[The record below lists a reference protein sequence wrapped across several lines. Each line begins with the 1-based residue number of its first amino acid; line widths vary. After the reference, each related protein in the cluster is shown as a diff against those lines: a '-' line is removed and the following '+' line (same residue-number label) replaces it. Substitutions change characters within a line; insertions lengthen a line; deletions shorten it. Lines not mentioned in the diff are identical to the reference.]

1 MWDGILNGCASLL
14 YELAK
19 LVGDWGLAIIIVT
32 LVIRLLLFPVQ
43 RKQLKSSFQMQQVQP
58 RMQEIQ
64 TLYAGDQVKMQE
76 EMQKLY
82 QETGFN
88 PLSGCLPMLIQ
99 MPIFIILFQVLRNK
113 IGDYASG
120 DLTVSFYNIL
130 PNLTQTVPDA
140 VGVGIAYAIPYILLM
155 LMFIGFSVAPMIMQM
170 MQNKQNRNQSMM
182 MMGIMGIMFIWMSF
196 ISPAGVM
203 LYWALSSGF
212 GFVQSLIQQR
222 VMKKEK
228 QEKEEQQAAYQPVKV
243 NVERKEKK
251 KRPTK
256 SSKKR

>member
-1 MWDGILNGCASLL
+1 MWDGILNGCAAAL

-32 LVIRLLLFPVQ
+32 LIIRLLLFPIQ
-43 RKQLKSSFQMQQVQP
+43 RKQLKSNFQMQQVQP

-64 TLYAGDQVKMQE
+64 SLYAGDQVKIQQ

-88 PLSGCLPMLIQ
+88 PLAGCLPMLIQ
-99 MPIFIILFQVLRNK
+99 MPIFIILFQVLRDK
-113 IGDYASG
+113 IGQYAGG
-120 DLTVSFYNIL
+120 DLSVSFYNIL

-140 VGVGIAYAIPYILLM
+140 FNQDIVYAIPYIVMMVL
-155 LMFIGFSVAPMIMQM
+155 FIGLSVTPMILQM
-170 MQNKQNRNQSMM
+170 KQNPQNKNQMVM
-182 MMGIMGIMFIWMSF
+182 MMGIMGIMFTWMAF

-212 GFVQSLIQQR
+212 ALVQQLVTQR
-222 VMKKEK
+222 VLKKEAA
-228 QEKEEQQAAYQPVKV
+228 EKEEIARPVKV
-243 NVERKEKK
+243 NVERREKK

-256 SSKKR
+256 KH

>member
-1 MWDGILNGCASLL
+1 MWDGILNGCAAAL

-32 LVIRLLLFPVQ
+32 LIIRLLLFPIQ

-64 TLYAGDQVKMQE
+64 KLYAGDQVKIQQ

-88 PLSGCLPMLIQ
+88 PLAGCLPMLIQ
-99 MPIFIILFQVLRNK
+99 MPIFIILFQVLRDE
-113 IGDYASG
+113 IGQYAGGELS
-120 DLTVSFYNIL
+120 VSFYNIL

-140 VGVGIAYAIPYILLM
+140 FNQDIVYSIPYIIMMVL
-155 LMFIGFSVAPMIMQM
+155 FIGLSVTPMILQM
-170 MQNKQNRNQSMM
+170 KQNPQNRSQMTM
-182 MMGIMGIMFIWMSF
+182 MMGIMGIMFTWMAF

-212 GFVQSLIQQR
+212 ALVQQLITQR
-222 VMKKEK
+222 VLKKEAA
-228 QEKEEQQAAYQPVKV
+228 EKEEAAPAKPIKV
-243 NVERKEKK
+243 NVERREKK

-256 SSKKR
+256 KH

>member
-1 MWDGILNGCASLL
+1 MWDGILTGCADFLNW
-14 YELAK
+14 LAH

-32 LVIRLLLFPVQ
+32 LVIRLILFPIQ
-43 RKQLKSSFQMQQVQP
+43 RKQTKSSLQMQKVQP

-64 TLYAGDQVKMQE
+64 TMYAGDQVKMQQ

-88 PLSGCLPMLIQ
+88 PLSGCLPILVQ

-113 IGDYASG
+113 IGLYESSE
-120 DLTVSFYNIL
+120 LHVSFYDIL

-140 VGVGIAYAIPYILLM
+140 FQVGITYSIPYIIVM
-155 LMFIGFSVAPMIMQM
+155 LMFIGFSVAPMIMQLKTNN
-170 MQNKQNRNQSMM
+170 QNKNQSLMM
-182 MMGIMGIMFIWMSF
+182 LSIMGLMFCWMAF

-203 LYWALSSGF
+203 LYWALSSCF
-212 GFVQSLIQQR
+212 GFAQTLITQHR
-222 VMKKEK
+222 LKKEDA
-228 QEKEEQQAAYQPVKV
+228 EKEAQEPAKAIKV
-243 NVERKEKK
+243 NVERREKK

-256 SSKKR
+256 KH

>member
-1 MWDGILNGCASLL
+1 MWDGILNGCAAAL

-32 LVIRLLLFPVQ
+32 LIIRLLLFPIQ

-64 TLYAGDQVKMQE
+64 KLYAGDQVKIQQ

-88 PLSGCLPMLIQ
+88 PLAGCLPMLIQ
-99 MPIFIILFQVLRNK
+99 MPIFIILFQVLRDK
-113 IGDYASG
+113 IGQYAGGELS
-120 DLTVSFYNIL
+120 VSFYNIL

-140 VGVGIAYAIPYILLM
+140 FNQDIVYSIPYIIMMVL
-155 LMFIGFSVAPMIMQM
+155 FIGLSVTPMILQM
-170 MQNKQNRNQSMM
+170 KQNPQNRSQMTM
-182 MMGIMGIMFIWMSF
+182 MMGIMGIMFIWMAF

-212 GFVQSLIQQR
+212 ALVQQLITQR
-222 VMKKEK
+222 VLKKEAA
-228 QEKEEQQAAYQPVKV
+228 EKEEAAPAKPIKV
-243 NVERKEKK
+243 NVERREKK

-256 SSKKR
+256 KH

>member
-1 MWDGILNGCASLL
+1 MWDGILNGCAAAL

-32 LVIRLLLFPVQ
+32 LIIRLLLFPIQ

-64 TLYAGDQVKMQE
+64 KLYAGDQVKIQQ

-88 PLSGCLPMLIQ
+88 PLAGCLPMLIQ
-99 MPIFIILFQVLRNK
+99 MPIFIILFQVLRDK
-113 IGDYASG
+113 IGQYAGGELS
-120 DLTVSFYNIL
+120 VSFYNIL

-140 VGVGIAYAIPYILLM
+140 FNQDIVYSIPYIIMMVL
-155 LMFIGFSVAPMIMQM
+155 FIGLSVTPMILQM
-170 MQNKQNRNQSMM
+170 KQNPQNRSQMTM
-182 MMGIMGIMFIWMSF
+182 MMGIMGIMFTWMAF

-212 GFVQSLIQQR
+212 ALAQQLITQR
-222 VMKKEK
+222 VLKKEAA
-228 QEKEEQQAAYQPVKV
+228 EREEAAPAKPIKV
-243 NVERKEKK
+243 NVERREKK

-256 SSKKR
+256 KH

>member
-1 MWDGILNGCASLL
+1 MWDGILNGCAAAL

-32 LVIRLLLFPVQ
+32 LIIRLLLFPIQ

-64 TLYAGDQVKMQE
+64 KLYAGDQVKIQQE
-76 EMQKLY
+76 TQKLY

-88 PLSGCLPMLIQ
+88 PLAGCLPMLIQ
-99 MPIFIILFQVLRNK
+99 MPIFIILFQVLRDK
-113 IGDYASG
+113 IGQYAGGELS
-120 DLTVSFYNIL
+120 VSFYNIL

-140 VGVGIAYAIPYILLM
+140 FNQDIVYSIPYIIMMVL
-155 LMFIGFSVAPMIMQM
+155 FIGLSVTPMILQM
-170 MQNKQNRNQSMM
+170 KQNPQNRSQMTM
-182 MMGIMGIMFIWMSF
+182 MMGIMGIMFTWMAF

-212 GFVQSLIQQR
+212 ALVQQLVTQR
-222 VMKKEK
+222 VLKKEAA
-228 QEKEEQQAAYQPVKV
+228 EKEEAAPAKPIKV
-243 NVERKEKK
+243 NVERREKK

-256 SSKKR
+256 KH

>member
-1 MWDGILNGCASLL
+1 MWDGILNGCAAAL

-32 LVIRLLLFPVQ
+32 LIIRLLLFPIQ

-64 TLYAGDQVKMQE
+64 KLYAGDQVKIQQ

-88 PLSGCLPMLIQ
+88 PLAGCLPMLIQ
-99 MPIFIILFQVLRNK
+99 MPIFIILFQVLRDK
-113 IGDYASG
+113 IGQYAGGELS
-120 DLTVSFYNIL
+120 VSFYNIL

-140 VGVGIAYAIPYILLM
+140 FNQDIVYSIPYIIMMVL
-155 LMFIGFSVAPMIMQM
+155 FIGLSVTPMILQM
-170 MQNKQNRNQSMM
+170 KQNPQNRSQMTM
-182 MMGIMGIMFIWMSF
+182 MMGIMGIMFTWMAF

-212 GFVQSLIQQR
+212 ALVQQLVTQR
-222 VMKKEK
+222 VLKKEAA
-228 QEKEEQQAAYQPVKV
+228 EKEEAAPAKPIKV
-243 NVERKEKK
+243 NVERREKK

-256 SSKKR
+256 KH

>member
-1 MWDGILNGCASLL
+1 MWDGILNGCAAAL

-32 LVIRLLLFPVQ
+32 LIIRLLLFPIQ

-64 TLYAGDQVKMQE
+64 KLYAGDQVKIQQ

-88 PLSGCLPMLIQ
+88 PLAGCLTMLIQ
-99 MPIFIILFQVLRNK
+99 MPIFIILFQVLRDK
-113 IGDYASG
+113 IGQYAGGELS
-120 DLTVSFYNIL
+120 VSFYNIL

-140 VGVGIAYAIPYILLM
+140 FNQDIVYSIPYIIMMVL
-155 LMFIGFSVAPMIMQM
+155 FIGLSVTPMILQM
-170 MQNKQNRNQSMM
+170 KQNPQNRSQMTM
-182 MMGIMGIMFIWMSF
+182 MMGIMGIMFTWMAF

-212 GFVQSLIQQR
+212 ALVQQLITQR
-222 VMKKEK
+222 VLKKEAA
-228 QEKEEQQAAYQPVKV
+228 EKEEAAPVKPIKV
-243 NVERKEKK
+243 NVERREKK

-256 SSKKR
+256 KH

>member
-1 MWDGILNGCASLL
+1 MWDGILNGCAAAL

-32 LVIRLLLFPVQ
+32 LIIRLLLFPIQ

-64 TLYAGDQVKMQE
+64 QLYAGDQVKIQQ

-88 PLSGCLPMLIQ
+88 PLAGCLPMLIQ
-99 MPIFIILFQVLRNK
+99 MPIFIILFQVLRDK
-113 IGDYASG
+113 IGQYAGGELS
-120 DLTVSFYNIL
+120 VSFYNIL

-140 VGVGIAYAIPYILLM
+140 FNQDIVYSIPYIVMMVL
-155 LMFIGFSVAPMIMQM
+155 FIGLSVTPMILQM
-170 MQNKQNRNQSMM
+170 KQNPQNRSQMTM
-182 MMGIMGIMFIWMSF
+182 MMGIMGIMFTWMAF

-212 GFVQSLIQQR
+212 ALVQQLITQR
-222 VMKKEK
+222 ILKKEAA
-228 QEKEEQQAAYQPVKV
+228 EKEEAAPARPIKV
-243 NVERKEKK
+243 NVERREKK

-256 SSKKR
+256 KH

>member
-1 MWDGILNGCASLL
+1 MWDGILNGCAAAL

-32 LVIRLLLFPVQ
+32 LIIRLLLFPIQ

-58 RMQEIQ
+58 RIQEIQ
-64 TLYAGDQVKMQE
+64 KLYAGDQVKIQQ

-88 PLSGCLPMLIQ
+88 PLAGCLPMLIQ
-99 MPIFIILFQVLRNK
+99 MPIFIILFQVLRDK
-113 IGDYASG
+113 IGQYAGGELS
-120 DLTVSFYNIL
+120 VSFYNIL

-140 VGVGIAYAIPYILLM
+140 FNQDIVYSIPYIIMMVL
-155 LMFIGFSVAPMIMQM
+155 FIGLSITPMILQM
-170 MQNKQNRNQSMM
+170 KQNPQNRSQMTM
-182 MMGIMGIMFIWMSF
+182 MMGIMGIMFTWMAF

-212 GFVQSLIQQR
+212 ALAQQLITQR
-222 VMKKEK
+222 VLKKEAA
-228 QEKEEQQAAYQPVKV
+228 EKEEAAPAKPIKV
-243 NVERKEKK
+243 NVERREKK

-256 SSKKR
+256 KH

>member
-1 MWDGILNGCASLL
+1 MWDGILNGCAAAL

-32 LVIRLLLFPVQ
+32 LIIRLLLFPIQ

-64 TLYAGDQVKMQE
+64 TLYAGDQVKIQQ

-88 PLSGCLPMLIQ
+88 PLAGCLPMLIQ
-99 MPIFIILFQVLRNK
+99 MPIFIILFQVLRDK
-113 IGDYASG
+113 IGQYAGG
-120 DLTVSFYNIL
+120 DLSVSFYNIL

-140 VGVGIAYAIPYILLM
+140 FNQNIVYSIPYIVTMVL
-155 LMFIGFSVAPMIMQM
+155 FIGLSVTPMILQM
-170 MQNKQNRNQSMM
+170 KQNPQNKNQMVM
-182 MMGIMGIMFIWMSF
+182 MMGIMGIMFTWMAF

-212 GFVQSLIQQR
+212 ALVQQLITQR
-222 VMKKEK
+222 ILKKEAA
-228 QEKEEQQAAYQPVKV
+228 EKEEISRPVKV
-243 NVERKEKK
+243 NVERREKK

-256 SSKKR
+256 KH

>member
-1 MWDGILNGCASLL
+1 MWDGILNGCAAAL

-32 LVIRLLLFPVQ
+32 LIIRLLLFPIQ

-64 TLYAGDQVKMQE
+64 KLYAGDQVKIQQ

-88 PLSGCLPMLIQ
+88 PLAGCLPMLIQ
-99 MPIFIILFQVLRNK
+99 MPIFIILFQVRRDK
-113 IGDYASG
+113 IGQYAGGELS
-120 DLTVSFYNIL
+120 VSFYNIL

-140 VGVGIAYAIPYILLM
+140 FNQDIVYSIPYIIMMVL
-155 LMFIGFSVAPMIMQM
+155 FIGLSVTPMILQM
-170 MQNKQNRNQSMM
+170 KQNPQNRSQMTM
-182 MMGIMGIMFIWMSF
+182 MMGIMGIMFTWMAF

-212 GFVQSLIQQR
+212 ALVQQLITQR
-222 VMKKEK
+222 VLKKEAA
-228 QEKEEQQAAYQPVKV
+228 EKEEAAPAKPIKV
-243 NVERKEKK
+243 NVERREKK

-256 SSKKR
+256 KH

>member
-1 MWDGILNGCASLL
+1 MWDGILNGCAAAL

-32 LVIRLLLFPVQ
+32 LIIRLLLFPIQ

-64 TLYAGDQVKMQE
+64 KLYAGDQVKIQQ

-88 PLSGCLPMLIQ
+88 PLAGCLPMLIQ
-99 MPIFIILFQVLRNK
+99 MPIFIILFQVLRDK
-113 IGDYASG
+113 IGQYAGGELS
-120 DLTVSFYNIL
+120 VSFYNIL

-140 VGVGIAYAIPYILLM
+140 FNQDIVYSIPYIIMMVL
-155 LMFIGFSVAPMIMQM
+155 FIGLSVTPMILQM
-170 MQNKQNRNQSMM
+170 KQNPQNRSQMTM
-182 MMGIMGIMFIWMSF
+182 MMGIMGIMFTWMAF

-212 GFVQSLIQQR
+212 ALVQQLITQR
-222 VMKKEK
+222 VLKKEAA
-228 QEKEEQQAAYQPVKV
+228 EKEEAAPAKPIKV
-243 NVERKEKK
+243 NVERREKK

-256 SSKKR
+256 KH

>member
-1 MWDGILNGCASLL
+1 MWDGILNGCAAAL

-32 LVIRLLLFPVQ
+32 LIIRLLLFPIQ

-64 TLYAGDQVKMQE
+64 KLYAGDQVKIQQ

-88 PLSGCLPMLIQ
+88 PLAGCLPMLIQ
-99 MPIFIILFQVLRNK
+99 MPIFIILFQVLRDK
-113 IGDYASG
+113 IGQYAGGELS
-120 DLTVSFYNIL
+120 VSFYNIL

-140 VGVGIAYAIPYILLM
+140 FNQDIVYSIPYIIMMVL
-155 LMFIGFSVAPMIMQM
+155 FIGLSVTPMILQM
-170 MQNKQNRNQSMM
+170 KQNPQNRNQMTM
-182 MMGIMGIMFIWMSF
+182 MMGIMGIMFTWMAF

-212 GFVQSLIQQR
+212 ALVQQLVTQR
-222 VMKKEK
+222 VLKKEAA
-228 QEKEEQQAAYQPVKV
+228 EKEEAAPAKPIKV
-243 NVERKEKK
+243 NVERREKK

-256 SSKKR
+256 KH

>member
-1 MWDGILNGCASLL
+1 MWDGILNACAAAL

-32 LVIRLLLFPVQ
+32 LIIRLLLFPVQ

-64 TLYAGDQVKMQE
+64 TLYAGDQVKIQQ

-88 PLSGCLPMLIQ
+88 PLAGCLPMLVQ

-113 IGDYASG
+113 IGQYAGG
-120 DLTVSFYNIL
+120 DLAVSFYNIL
-130 PNLTQTVPDA
+130 PDLTLTVPQSFEI
-140 VGVGIAYAIPYILLM
+140 GVTYSIPYIITMLL
-155 LMFIGFSVAPMIMQM
+155 FIGMSVTPMIIQL
-170 MQNKQNRNQSMM
+170 KQNSQNRSQMTMM
-182 MMGIMGIMFIWMSF
+182 LGIMGIMFTWMSF

-212 GFVQSLIQQR
+212 GLVQQLVTMR
-222 VMKKEK
+222 VLKKEK
-228 QEKEEQQAAYQPVKV
+228 EEKEEKANLAPVKV
-243 NVERKEKK
+243 NVERREKK

-256 SSKKR
+256 KR

>member
-1 MWDGILNGCASLL
+1 MWDGILNGCAAAL

-32 LVIRLLLFPVQ
+32 LIIRLLLFPIQ

-64 TLYAGDQVKMQE
+64 KLYAGDQVKIQQ

-88 PLSGCLPMLIQ
+88 PLAGCLPMLIQ
-99 MPIFIILFQVLRNK
+99 MPIFIILFQVLRDK
-113 IGDYASG
+113 IGQYAGGELS
-120 DLTVSFYNIL
+120 VSFYNIL

-140 VGVGIAYAIPYILLM
+140 FNQDIVYSIPYIIMMVL
-155 LMFIGFSVAPMIMQM
+155 FIGLSVTPMILQM
-170 MQNKQNRNQSMM
+170 KQNPQNRSQMTM
-182 MMGIMGIMFIWMSF
+182 MMGIMGIMFTWMAF

-212 GFVQSLIQQR
+212 ALAQQLITQR
-222 VMKKEK
+222 VLKKEAA
-228 QEKEEQQAAYQPVKV
+228 EKEEAAPAKPIQV
-243 NVERKEKK
+243 NVERREKK

-256 SSKKR
+256 KH

>member
-1 MWDGILNGCASLL
+1 MWDGILNGCAAAL

-32 LVIRLLLFPVQ
+32 LIIRLLLFPIQ

-64 TLYAGDQVKMQE
+64 KLYAGDQVKIQQ

-88 PLSGCLPMLIQ
+88 PLAGCLPMLIQ
-99 MPIFIILFQVLRNK
+99 MPIFIILFQVLRDK
-113 IGDYASG
+113 IGQYAGGELS
-120 DLTVSFYNIL
+120 VSFYNIL

-140 VGVGIAYAIPYILLM
+140 FNQDIVYSIPYIIMMVL
-155 LMFIGFSVAPMIMQM
+155 FIGLSVTPMILQM
-170 MQNKQNRNQSMM
+170 KQNPQNRSQMTM
-182 MMGIMGIMFIWMSF
+182 MMGIMGIMFTWMAF

-212 GFVQSLIQQR
+212 ALAQQLITQR
-222 VMKKEK
+222 VLKKEAA
-228 QEKEEQQAAYQPVKV
+228 EKEEAAPAKPIKV
-243 NVERKEKK
+243 NVERREKK

-256 SSKKR
+256 KH

>member
-1 MWDGILNGCASLL
+1 MWDGILNGCAAAL

-32 LVIRLLLFPVQ
+32 LIIRLLLFPIQ

-64 TLYAGDQVKMQE
+64 KLYAGDQVKIQQ

-88 PLSGCLPMLIQ
+88 PLAGCLPMLIQ
-99 MPIFIILFQVLRNK
+99 MPIFIILFQVLRDK
-113 IGDYASG
+113 IGQYAGGELS
-120 DLTVSFYNIL
+120 VSFYNIL

-140 VGVGIAYAIPYILLM
+140 FNQDIVYSIPYIIMMVL
-155 LMFIGFSVAPMIMQM
+155 FIGLSVTPMILQM
-170 MQNKQNRNQSMM
+170 KQNPQNRSQMTM
-182 MMGIMGIMFIWMSF
+182 MMGIMGIMFTWMAF

-212 GFVQSLIQQR
+212 ALAQQLITQR
-222 VMKKEK
+222 VLKKEAA
-228 QEKEEQQAAYQPVKV
+228 EKDEAAPAKPIKV
-243 NVERKEKK
+243 NVERREKK

-256 SSKKR
+256 KH

>member
-1 MWDGILNGCASLL
+1 MWDGILNGCAAAL

-32 LVIRLLLFPVQ
+32 LIIRLLLFPIQ

-64 TLYAGDQVKMQE
+64 KLYAGDQVKIQQ

-88 PLSGCLPMLIQ
+88 PLAGCLPMLIQ
-99 MPIFIILFQVLRNK
+99 MPIFIILFQVLRDK
-113 IGDYASG
+113 IGQYAGGELS
-120 DLTVSFYNIL
+120 VSFYNIL

-140 VGVGIAYAIPYILLM
+140 FSQDIVYSIPYIIMMVL
-155 LMFIGFSVAPMIMQM
+155 FIGLSVTPMILQM
-170 MQNKQNRNQSMM
+170 KQNPQNRSQMTM
-182 MMGIMGIMFIWMSF
+182 MMGIMGIMFTWMAF

-212 GFVQSLIQQR
+212 ALVQQLITQR
-222 VMKKEK
+222 VLKKEAA
-228 QEKEEQQAAYQPVKV
+228 EKEEAAPAKPIKV
-243 NVERKEKK
+243 NVERREKK

-256 SSKKR
+256 KH

>member
-1 MWDGILNGCASLL
+1 MWDGILNGCAAAL

-32 LVIRLLLFPVQ
+32 LIIRLLLFPIQ

-64 TLYAGDQVKMQE
+64 KLYTGDQVKIQQ

-88 PLSGCLPMLIQ
+88 PLAGCLPMLIQ
-99 MPIFIILFQVLRNK
+99 MPIFIILFQVLRDK
-113 IGDYASG
+113 IGQYAGGELS
-120 DLTVSFYNIL
+120 VSFYNIL

-140 VGVGIAYAIPYILLM
+140 FNQDIVYSIPYIIMMVL
-155 LMFIGFSVAPMIMQM
+155 FIGLSVTPMILQM
-170 MQNKQNRNQSMM
+170 KQNPQNRSQMTM
-182 MMGIMGIMFIWMSF
+182 MMGIMGIMFTWMAF

-212 GFVQSLIQQR
+212 ALVQQLITQR
-222 VMKKEK
+222 VLKKEAA
-228 QEKEEQQAAYQPVKV
+228 EKEEAAPAKPIKV
-243 NVERKEKK
+243 NVERREKK

-256 SSKKR
+256 KH

>member
-1 MWDGILNGCASLL
+1 MWDGILNGCAAAL
-14 YELAK
+14 YELAE

-32 LVIRLLLFPVQ
+32 LIIRLLLFPIQ

-64 TLYAGDQVKMQE
+64 KLYAGDQVKIQQ

-88 PLSGCLPMLIQ
+88 PLAGCLPMLIQ
-99 MPIFIILFQVLRNK
+99 MPIFIILFQVLRDK
-113 IGDYASG
+113 IGQYAGGELS
-120 DLTVSFYNIL
+120 VSFYNIL

-140 VGVGIAYAIPYILLM
+140 FNQDIVYSIPYIIMMIL
-155 LMFIGFSVAPMIMQM
+155 FIGLSVTPMILQM
-170 MQNKQNRNQSMM
+170 KQNPQNRSQMTM
-182 MMGIMGIMFIWMSF
+182 MMGIMGIMFTWMAF

-212 GFVQSLIQQR
+212 ALVQQLITQR
-222 VMKKEK
+222 VLKKEAA
-228 QEKEEQQAAYQPVKV
+228 EKEEAAPAKPIKV
-243 NVERKEKK
+243 NVERREKK

-256 SSKKR
+256 KH

>member
-1 MWDGILNGCASLL
+1 MWDGILNGCAAAL

-32 LVIRLLLFPVQ
+32 LIIRLLVFPIQ

-64 TLYAGDQVKMQE
+64 KLYAGDQVKIQQ

-88 PLSGCLPMLIQ
+88 PLAGCLPMLIQ
-99 MPIFIILFQVLRNK
+99 MPIFIILFQVLRDK
-113 IGDYASG
+113 IGQYAGGELS
-120 DLTVSFYNIL
+120 VSFYNIL

-140 VGVGIAYAIPYILLM
+140 FNQDIVYSIPYIIMMVL
-155 LMFIGFSVAPMIMQM
+155 FIGLSVTPMILQM
-170 MQNKQNRNQSMM
+170 KQNPQNRSQMTM
-182 MMGIMGIMFIWMSF
+182 MMGIMGIMFTWMAF

-212 GFVQSLIQQR
+212 ALVQQLITQR
-222 VMKKEK
+222 VLKKEAA
-228 QEKEEQQAAYQPVKV
+228 EKEEAAPAKPIKV
-243 NVERKEKK
+243 NVERREKK

-256 SSKKR
+256 KH

>member
-1 MWDGILNGCASLL
+1 MWDGILNGCAAAL

-32 LVIRLLLFPVQ
+32 LIIRLLLFPIQ

-64 TLYAGDQVKMQE
+64 KLYAGDQVKIQQ

-88 PLSGCLPMLIQ
+88 PLAGCLPMLIQ
-99 MPIFIILFQVLRNK
+99 MPIFIILFQVLRDK
-113 IGDYASG
+113 IGQYAGGELS
-120 DLTVSFYNIL
+120 VSFYNIL

-140 VGVGIAYAIPYILLM
+140 FNQDIVYSIPYIIMMVL
-155 LMFIGFSVAPMIMQM
+155 FIGLSVTPMILQM
-170 MQNKQNRNQSMM
+170 KQNPRNRSQMTM
-182 MMGIMGIMFIWMSF
+182 MMGIMGIMFTWMAF

-212 GFVQSLIQQR
+212 ALVQQLVTQR
-222 VMKKEK
+222 VLKKEAA
-228 QEKEEQQAAYQPVKV
+228 EKEEAAPAKPIKV
-243 NVERKEKK
+243 NVERREKK

-256 SSKKR
+256 KH

>member
-1 MWDGILNGCASLL
+1 MWDGILTACADFLNW
-14 YELAK
+14 LAH

-32 LVIRLLLFPVQ
+32 LVIRIILFPVQ
-43 RKQLKSSFQMQQVQP
+43 RKQLKSSFQMQKVQP

-64 TLYAGDQVKMQE
+64 QMYAGDQVRMQQ

-88 PLSGCLPMLIQ
+88 PLSGCLPMIVQ
-99 MPIFIILFQVLRNK
+99 MPIFIILFQVLRTK
-113 IGDYASG
+113 IGLYESEE
-120 DLTVSFYNIL
+120 LHVSFYNIL

-140 VGVGIAYAIPYILLM
+140 FATGIMYSIPYIIVM
-155 LMFIGFSVAPMIMQM
+155 IMFIGFSVAPMLMQLKQNQ
-170 MQNKQNRNQSMM
+170 QNKNQSLMM
-182 MMGIMGIMFIWMSF
+182 LSVMGIMFCWMAF

-203 LYWALSSGF
+203 LYWALSSMF
-212 GFVQSLIQQR
+212 GFVQTIITQR
-222 VMKKEK
+222 KLKHEDAEK
-228 QEKEEQQAAYQPVKV
+228 EQQAPAKPIKV

-256 SSKKR
+256 KGK

>member
-1 MWDGILNGCASLL
+1 MWDGILNGCAAAL

-32 LVIRLLLFPVQ
+32 LIIRLLLFPIQ

-64 TLYAGDQVKMQE
+64 KLYAGDQVKIQQ

-88 PLSGCLPMLIQ
+88 PLAGCLPMLIQ
-99 MPIFIILFQVLRNK
+99 MPIFIILFQVLRDK
-113 IGDYASG
+113 IGQYAGGELS
-120 DLTVSFYNIL
+120 VSFYNIL

-140 VGVGIAYAIPYILLM
+140 FNQDIVYSIPYIIMMVL
-155 LMFIGFSVAPMIMQM
+155 FIGLSVTPMILQM
-170 MQNKQNRNQSMM
+170 KQNPQNRSQMTM
-182 MMGIMGIMFIWMSF
+182 MMGIMGIMFTWMAF

-212 GFVQSLIQQR
+212 ALVQQLITQR
-222 VMKKEK
+222 VLKKEAA
-228 QEKEEQQAAYQPVKV
+228 EKKEAAPAKPIKV
-243 NVERKEKK
+243 NVERREKK

-256 SSKKR
+256 KH

>member
-1 MWDGILNGCASLL
+1 MWDGILNGCAAAL

-32 LVIRLLLFPVQ
+32 LIIRLLLFPIQ

-64 TLYAGDQVKMQE
+64 KLYAGDQVKIQQ

-88 PLSGCLPMLIQ
+88 PLAGCLPMLIQ
-99 MPIFIILFQVLRNK
+99 MPIFIILFQVLRDK
-113 IGDYASG
+113 IGQYAGGELS
-120 DLTVSFYNIL
+120 VSFYNIL

-140 VGVGIAYAIPYILLM
+140 FNQDIVYSIPYIVMMVL
-155 LMFIGFSVAPMIMQM
+155 FIGLSVTPMILQM
-170 MQNKQNRNQSMM
+170 KQNPQNRSQMTM
-182 MMGIMGIMFIWMSF
+182 MMGIMGIMFTWMAF

-212 GFVQSLIQQR
+212 ALVQQLITQR
-222 VMKKEK
+222 VLKKEAA
-228 QEKEEQQAAYQPVKV
+228 EKEEAAPAKPIKV
-243 NVERKEKK
+243 NVERREKK

-256 SSKKR
+256 KH

>member
-1 MWDGILNGCASLL
+1 MWDGILNGCAAAL

-32 LVIRLLLFPVQ
+32 LIIRLLLFPIQ

-64 TLYAGDQVKMQE
+64 KLYAGDQVKIQQ

-88 PLSGCLPMLIQ
+88 PLAGCLPMLIQ
-99 MPIFIILFQVLRNK
+99 MPIFIILFQVLRDK
-113 IGDYASG
+113 IVQFAGGELS
-120 DLTVSFYNIL
+120 VSFYNIL

-140 VGVGIAYAIPYILLM
+140 FNQDIVYSIPYIIMMVL
-155 LMFIGFSVAPMIMQM
+155 FIGLSVTPMILQM
-170 MQNKQNRNQSMM
+170 KQNPQNRSQMTM
-182 MMGIMGIMFIWMSF
+182 MMGIMGIMFTWMAF

-212 GFVQSLIQQR
+212 ALAQQLITQR
-222 VMKKEK
+222 VLKKEAA
-228 QEKEEQQAAYQPVKV
+228 EKEEAAPAKPIKV
-243 NVERKEKK
+243 NVERREKK

-256 SSKKR
+256 KH

>member
-1 MWDGILNGCASLL
+1 MWDGILNGCAAAL

-32 LVIRLLLFPVQ
+32 LIIRLLLFPIQ

-64 TLYAGDQVKMQE
+64 KLYAGDQVKIQQ

-88 PLSGCLPMLIQ
+88 PLAGCLPMLIQ
-99 MPIFIILFQVLRNK
+99 MPIFIILFQVLRDK
-113 IGDYASG
+113 IGQYAGGELS
-120 DLTVSFYNIL
+120 VSFYNIL

-140 VGVGIAYAIPYILLM
+140 FNQDIVYSIPYIIMMVL
-155 LMFIGFSVAPMIMQM
+155 FIGLSVTPMILQM
-170 MQNKQNRNQSMM
+170 KQKHQNRSQMTM
-182 MMGIMGIMFIWMSF
+182 MMGIMGIMFTWMAF

-212 GFVQSLIQQR
+212 ALAQQLITQR
-222 VMKKEK
+222 VLKKEAA
-228 QEKEEQQAAYQPVKV
+228 EKEEAAPAKPIKV
-243 NVERKEKK
+243 NVERREKK

-256 SSKKR
+256 KH